1 LDVLVGA
8 GGAKGGEK
16 RRSSKLVPRTKV
28 APSAKKCIIPAI
40 GALAALTSYGSAE
53 SSSNDLAPEVQLRE
67 DPRGSS
73 TEPHAQS
80 AAASGPQHAPEA
92 SLRVVPS
99 TGTAGAS
106 IGCFWIWEM
115 LILSYNWCF

>member
-1 LDVLVGA
+1 MSKTRFLDVLVGA

-53 SSSNDLAPEVQLRE
+53 SSSNDLAPEVQSRE

-80 AAASGPQHAPEA
+80 AAALGS
-92 SLRVVPS
+92 
-99 TGTAGAS
+99 
-106 IGCFWIWEM
+106 
-115 LILSYNWCF
+115 